1 MTWNSAVGCI
11 AFVLI
16 MGSAFITA
24 LCAGAITSLTITLAC
39 SVAGTLIAASLD
51 WSQTMIWCAQLA
63 APFLLLAG
71 LSLERFS
78 NYVALR
84 GCPRIE
90 LSDRVDDDSKT
101 VFKARMEAPCGTR
114 PPGGSIVATNP
125 DMKPI

>member
-1 MTWNSAVGCI
+1 MTWNSTVGCI

-39 SVAGTLIAASLD
+39 SVASTLIASSLG

-78 NYVALR
+78 NYVAR
-84 GCPRIE
+84 SAEYSYRRTKQ
-90 LSDRVDDDSKT
+90 D
-101 VFKARMEAPCGTR
+101 
-114 PPGGSIVATNP
+114 
-125 DMKPI
+125 